1 VRGLTTAASIW
12 VTAAI
17 GPAAGAGLPAL
28 AALGT
33 GIYLAV
39 ALAFPLAVRRLPRSA
54 TAVSALRV
62 RYPDGR
68 GILRSVIAEATS
80 RGFAIDDLS
89 AEHIRAGRGPDGEH
103 GQPRRAV
110 VQMTLHVHGRQPVTD
125 LAAALSEPPEVEA
138 MLATDANAVDE

>member
-17 GPAAGAGLPAL
+17 GSAVGAGLPVL

-33 GIYLAV
+33 GIYIVV

-68 GILRSVIAEATS
+68 AILRSVIAEATS

-89 AEHIRAGRGPDGEH
+89 TEHIGARLGPDDEH
-103 GQPRRAV
+103 GQRRRAV
-110 VQMTLHVHGRQPVTD
+110 VQVTLHVHGRQPVTE
-125 LAAALSEPPEVEA
+125 LAAGGMPVRRWPPGAEES
-138 MLATDANAVDE
+138 TG